1 VHASTSTLLGSPL
14 QGADAERLSAA
25 LRYLW
30 PIDRPLVNGLA
41 RAGRQLSFRADTEPP
56 HSVVADLLAHVEGLK
71 GLLSR
76 SQPESLAAE
85 LRRLAS
91 TAAHHAGYLSDVSG
105 RRGEAYTHF
114 ALAESLAREA
124 ESGTQ
129 LAQFLVNKA
138 EAHRR
143 RSRGPE
149 DLGPSLTLTRAAE
162 LAVGPD
168 APAGLRAWILGE
180 LATHAAEAGDL
191 RASGRFLERAYG
203 VATVARAEEMNLWAP
218 DLESAWLEEYRGFC
232 ALRLGEADEA
242 IETYEAVLRS
252 TDPRLLWERVRAL
265 SQLASAWLLKEEVE
279 RACGLLLQAVELAGA
294 SGDLRGLQAA
304 LGVREH
310 QLGRWRWDPKVQ
322 DLDEAIRLARR

>member
-1 VHASTSTLLGSPL
+1 VA
-14 QGADAERLSAA
+14 
-25 LRYLW
+25 
-30 PIDRPLVNGLA
+30 PIDRPLVEGLA
-41 RAGRQLSFRADTEPP
+41 RAGRQLSFRADTEAP
-56 HSVVADLLAHVEGLK
+56 HIVVPDLLVYVEGLK

-76 SQPESLAAE
+76 SQPEALAAE

-91 TAAHHAGYLSDVSG
+91 TAAHHAGYLLDLSG
-105 RRGEAYTHF
+105 RWGEAYTHF

-129 LAQFLVNKA
+129 LAQVLVNKA
-138 EAHRR
+138 EVYRR
-143 RSRGPE
+143 RARGPE
-149 DLGPSLTLTRAAE
+149 DLGPSLTLTRAAD

-180 LATHAAEAGDL
+180 LATHAAEAGDH

-203 VATVARAEEMNLWAP
+203 VAAGAGAEEMNLWAP
-218 DLESAWLEEYRGFC
+218 ELESAWLEDYRGFR

-242 IETYEAVLRS
+242 IETYEGVLRS

-279 RACGLLLQAVELAGA
+279 RACGLLLRAVELAGA
-294 SGDLRGLQAA
+294 SGDMRGLQVA
-304 LGVREH
+304 LDVRER
-310 QLGRWRWDPKVQ
+310 QLGRRRWDARVR